1 MFPNLRQFPVIA
13 LDVETFGVEWVKD
26 RMFSFSV
33 STPDDKDYYFDTR
46 EHPRVLEWLGDEVKH
61 CTKIVNHNIDF
72 DAHMLANEGVLL
84 DLTRAECT
92 MIRAALIDEHLRAY
106 SLDFVAKKYLGEGKD
121 DTIYEK
127 LASMFGGSATRNAQM
142 KNIGRAPSSIVEPYA
157 KRDTRAALNLWF
169 WQEGELDRQKL
180 RQVES
185 LEKRLFPHVFDM
197 ERRGIRV
204 DVNLAHAT
212 MGKLTVMIDKLQRE
226 LNDVAGFPVNPNPSG
241 SIQKLFAPQW
251 VPVKDPTITS
261 IVGADGKT
269 VALEVVKT
277 GQWLAKDGTILAM
290 TEAGKPSIG
299 ADQLRAM
306 KDPAAALILRCRK
319 LMKAR
324 DTFLAKHVLEHQVG
338 GYVHPNIN
346 QVRGDA
352 GGDGDEGTRTGRL
365 SYTRPALQQIPARD
379 KEIAAI
385 IKPVFL
391 PDEGMGWSSGDLE
404 QAEFRVFAHYTN
416 SPALIKAYKEN
427 SDLDIHQAVA
437 DMTGLPRSASYSGQ
451 ANAKQM
457 NLAMVFNMG
466 GGALAEKMGLPFTM
480 EKITIGGREV
490 EYKAPGE
497 EAKEVIE
504 RYFAAIPGVKE
515 LAKEAK
521 SVATSRGYV
530 RTLMGRHLRFPGKQF
545 THKASGLIYQ
555 GTSADINKDNIIRIC
570 EYLKANCPDARL
582 IVNCHDSYE
591 ISIEESYACLKHLK
605 ALKEE
610 IQRRPELRVMPR
622 IDFSKPAGDWWEGIV
637 SPLVTK

>member
-1 MFPNLRQFPVIA
+1 MFPNLRQFPVVA

-33 STPDDKDYYFDTR
+33 STPDDKDYYFDIR
-46 EHPRVLEWLGDEVKH
+46 EHPRALEWLGDEVKH
-61 CTKIVNHNIDF
+61 CAKIVNHNIDF
-72 DAHMLANEGVLL
+72 DAHMLANEGVML

-127 LASMFGGSATRNAQM
+127 LASVFGGPATRNAQM
-142 KNIGRAPSSIVEPYA
+142 KNIGRAPSSVVEPYA
-157 KRDTRAALNLWF
+157 KRDTRTALNLWL

-204 DVNLAHAT
+204 DVKLAHAT
-212 MGKLTVMIDKLQRE
+212 MDKLTVMIDKLQRE

-241 SIQKLFAPQW
+241 SIQKLFAPRW

-269 VALEVVKT
+269 VALEVIKT

-324 DTFLAKHVLEHQVG
+324 DTFLAKHVLEHQVN

-385 IKPVFL
+385 IRPIFI
-391 PDEGMGWSSGDLE
+391 PDEGHGWAYGDLD
-404 QAEFRVFAHYTN
+404 QHEFRVFAHYTK
-416 SPALIKAYKEN
+416 SPALIKAYAE
-427 SDLDIHQAVA
+427 DPDMDIHGAVA
-437 DMTGLPRSASYSGQ
+437 KMTGLPRSASYSGQ

-480 EKITIGGREV
+480 ERIIIGGREV

-555 GTSADINKDNIIRIC
+555 GTSADLNKDYICRTC
-570 EYLKANCPDARL
+570 EYLLDKYPQARL
-582 IVNCHDSYE
+582 LLNIHDEFNLSMPMDE
-591 ISIEESYACLKHLK
+591 DNTRHLLNIK
-605 ALKEE
+605 DRV
-610 IQRRPELRVMPR
+610 QDRPDLCVPIR
-622 IDFSKPAGDWWEGIV
+622 IDFSVPSVNWWEANNA
-637 SPLVTK
+637 PLATK